1 MKQPNNVHIG
11 DEDMTSANSLT
22 AGWYEASHDSL
33 QAWFHDGS
41 DWSGWQY
48 VDGELL
54 FQDDP
59 AVQHPPSTV
68 TLVRRRA
75 PLGDIVV
82 GDVVRHPTFGLG
94 VVIDTHGTGKKMEA
108 AVKFADVGMKNL
120 ALAWAKLD
128 KVA

>member
-1 MKQPNNVHIG
+1 
-11 DEDMTSANSLT
+11 MTQTHTFS

-41 DWSGWQY
+41 VWSGWQY

-59 AVQHPPSTV
+59 ALQHPPSTV
-68 TLVRRRA
+68 TLVRRQA
-75 PLGDIVV
+75 PLGDIVA

-94 VVIDTHGTGKKMEA
+94 VVIDTCGSGKKMEA
-108 AVKFADVGMKNL
+108 VVTFGKVGTKHL

-128 KVA
+128 KVV